1 MEGGGE
7 TLLKWNEHVHVSWSW
22 HTQNTLKVHVFSK
35 AAPQAAKGH
44 IAYSVNINNNKQ
56 TPKKSGV
63 IAEIRVITK
72 TSFSAV
78 IVKNVEHDFSLCCMN
93 WKRFLVGCAFIRQ
106 NVPFFSKYFLASRR
120 SRISSKKISS
130 EDWRRFVY
138 FKDTSVWD
146 DVRSRASV
154 LGHFSRI
161 HITCGWRLSTQI
173 DGITQQKGVFRKDLY
188 SLYARAIWF
197 DVFSEQ
203 NIEER
208 EMRWSNAKNGN

>member
-93 WKRFLVGCAFIRQ
+93 WKRFLVECAFIRQ
-106 NVPFFSKYFLASRR
+106 NVPFFSKCIFGFKTKQNLFE
-120 SRISSKKISS
+120 KKYLLRTE
-130 EDWRRFVY
+130 EDSY
-138 FKDTSVWD
+138 I
-146 DVRSRASV
+146 
-154 LGHFSRI
+154 LRI
-161 HITCGWRLSTQI
+161 HPFGT
-173 DGITQQKGVFRKDLY
+173 
-188 SLYARAIWF
+188 
-197 DVFSEQ
+197 
-203 NIEER
+203 
-208 EMRWSNAKNGN
+208 M